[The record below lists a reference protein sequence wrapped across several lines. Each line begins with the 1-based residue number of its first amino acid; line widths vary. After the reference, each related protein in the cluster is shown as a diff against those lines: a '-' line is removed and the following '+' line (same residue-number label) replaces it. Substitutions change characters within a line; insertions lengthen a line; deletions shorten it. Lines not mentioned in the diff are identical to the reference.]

1 MFQQCRSEVQR
12 KKTMFDIIFTIMFP
26 RESVLARL
34 KMKEKMEVV
43 FAG

>member
-1 MFQQCRSEVQR
+1 MQGKNFF
-12 KKTMFDIIFTIMFP
+12 FDIIFTIMFP